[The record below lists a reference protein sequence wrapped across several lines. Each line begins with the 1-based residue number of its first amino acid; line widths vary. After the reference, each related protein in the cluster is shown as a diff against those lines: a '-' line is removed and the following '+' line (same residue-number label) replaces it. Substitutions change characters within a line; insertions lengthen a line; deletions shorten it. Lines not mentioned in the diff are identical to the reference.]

1 MKNQIQNNS
10 CQNGRVHSFT
20 QVNQMQLTSRKGRF
34 GGDEVRVVDAM
45 IDLVYPPVPFPSNR
59 IFNAIG
65 EMKIREMVA
74 HHHALLLKTKV
85 GKLFPANEEALKM
98 VIDKSADFF
107 VEALGGGEIFTA
119 VHGEPHLR
127 MRHFKVPIDE
137 QDREIWLAMYKKTL
151 KMMNFPKAHLE
162 EFWNW
167 IEPLSIRMI
176 NRRTTM
182 EAIRRYHWHEVK
194 QDLITK
200 EGN

>member
-1 MKNQIQNNS
+1 MKNEIQNNS

-20 QVNQMQLTSRKGRF
+20 QVNQKQQSRNKGRF
-34 GGDEVRVVDAM
+34 GGEEVRVVDSM

-59 IFNAIG
+59 IFNVIG

-85 GKLFPANEEALKM
+85 GKLFPANAEALKM

-107 VEALGGGEIFTA
+107 VEALGGGDTFTS

-151 KMMNFPKAHLE
+151 KMINFPKEHLE

-176 NRRTTM
+176 NRRTNM
-182 EAIRRYHWHEVK
+182 EAIKRYHWHEVK
-194 QDLITK
+194 QDFITK